1 MPEGHAQG
9 SPAPKGK
16 GGGRRREK
24 KREKEEG
31 VGLCCLFYD
40 NKYSNVGLS
49 SSSVESALDER
60 SEATESNDSGI
71 LLQ

>member
-16 GGGRRREK
+16 GGGGGEKRRER
-24 KREKEEG
+24 KRREM
-31 VGLCCLFYD
+31 VLCCPFYD

-60 SEATESNDSGI
+60 SEATESTDSGI